1 MPGGGKHLRSRTR
14 RSISSTR
21 ARELRAHLLAGGAV
35 AYATESCFGL
45 GCDPGSRAG
54 VERVRALKGRSREK
68 GLILIASDFRQLM
81 PFVRPPTPEQARRL
95 ARHWP
100 GPFTFVMA
108 ASRSAPPWLVGARH
122 TLAVR
127 VTAHPGAA
135 SLCRALG
142 MALVST
148 SANRAGA
155 RPARTFRD
163 CLRRFGEGAWVV
175 PGRVG
180 RRRRPSTIIDL
191 ETGRIL
197 RP

>member
-1 MPGGGKHLRSRTR
+1 MPGGGKHLRSRTA
-14 RSISSTR
+14 RSLPSTAVR
-21 ARELRAHLLAGGAV
+21 DLRTHLRAGGAV

-45 GCDPGSRAG
+45 GCDPRSRAG
-54 VERVRALKGRSREK
+54 VDRVRALKGRSREK
-68 GLILIASDFRQLM
+68 GLILIASEFRQLA

-95 ARHWP
+95 AGHWP
-100 GPFTFVMA
+100 GPFTFVMK
-108 ASRSAPPWLVGARH
+108 ASRSAPPWLTGARG

-127 VTAHPGAA
+127 VSAHPGAA

-155 RPARTFRD
+155 RPARSYHD
-163 CLRRFGEGAWVV
+163 CLRRFGGGAWVV

-180 RRRRPSTIIDL
+180 RRRRPSTIIEL